1 MINPFKKNSVEGPI
15 AELLVGVTGNQKL
28 AIINL
33 VLGVASCDAP
43 ANEAELDLL
52 QTYLAILGVTTLGQA
67 LVRLDATDVPAM
79 LKELAL
85 LSNKQKEFLV
95 LLVNN
100 MICVDGPA
108 SETEFSLATHLFDL
122 IGLPL
127 EKYVALVKQASGQ
140 P

>member
-1 MINPFKKNSVEGPI
+1 MKPVEGTI
-15 AELLVGVTGNQKL
+15 AELLVGVTGNQKS

-52 QTYLAILGVTTLGQA
+52 QTYLDILGVPTLRQA
-67 LVRLDATDVPAM
+67 LAQLDATDTPGM

-85 LSNKQKEFLV
+85 LSNKQKELVV

-108 SETEFSLATHLFDL
+108 NESEFTLATYLFDL
-122 IGLPL
+122 IGLPV
-127 EKYVALVKQASGQ
+127 ENYVTLVEQANRQ
-140 P
+140 T